1 MSIRPSLWVSGLC
14 QLDFADLAEKGIRY
28 YCLDVD
34 NTLAQQDCWQ
44 LHPGVREH
52 LASAR
57 AAGLIQDVCL
67 ISNVIFGPR
76 RLKRLRHI
84 AAMLGVEHVYGAHFW
99 DRKPGPRAF
108 KWAMQRMGS
117 TPENTAMVGDQLFTD
132 ILGGN
137 RLGMFTVLVDPLG
150 PDHWT
155 TRWLGRRRRQ
165 DQALSQLGIRRYAAH
180 ADGAM
185 R

>member
-1 MSIRPSLWVSGLC
+1 MSLRPSLWVSGLC
-14 QLDFADLAEKGIRY
+14 QLDFGALAARGIRH

-34 NTLAQQDCWQ
+34 NTLALQDDWR
-44 LHPGVREH
+44 LYPGVREH
-52 LASAR
+52 LARGR
-57 AAGLIQDVCL
+57 AEGHVQGVSL
-67 ISNVIFGPR
+67 ISNVILGPR
-76 RLKRLRHI
+76 RLKRLRH
-84 AAMLGVEHVYGAHFW
+84 LGDLLEVPHVYGAHFW
-99 DRKPGPRAF
+99 DRKPGPKAF
-108 KWAMQRMGS
+108 RWAMARMGS
-117 TPENTAMVGDQLFTD
+117 QAENTAMVGDQLFTD

-155 TRWLGRRRRQ
+155 TRLLGKRRRQ
-165 DQALSQLGIRRYAAH
+165 NLALTQLGIRRYAAD

>member
-1 MSIRPSLWVSGLC
+1 MSLRPALWVPSLC
-14 QLDFADLAEKGIRY
+14 QLDFSALATRGIRY

-34 NTLAQQDCWQ
+34 NTLARQDDWQ
-44 LHPGVREH
+44 LSPGVSEH
-52 LASAR
+52 LLRAR
-57 AAGLIQDVCL
+57 AEGHLQDACL
-67 ISNVIFGPR
+67 VSNVIFGPN
-76 RLKRLRHI
+76 RLRRLRHL
-84 AAMLGVEHVYGAHFW
+84 ARELGVEHVYGAHFW

-108 KWAMQRMGS
+108 RWAMARMGS
-117 TPENTAMVGDQLFTD
+117 EPSRTAMVGDQLFTD

-155 TRWLGRRRRQ
+155 TRWLGRRKRQ
-165 DQALSQLGIRRYAAH
+165 NQVLSQLGIRRYTAN